1 MKELTTEQIQ
11 IAAANYQL
19 ARQHMT
25 NAVEELRKFVIAM
38 TNVNDGKITV
48 FNPFDERCWRL
59 LLNNTG
65 IMEAATWD
73 DHRSLE
79 DQINNGVFGAF
90 TEESIIHV
98 LQKLKETEGSFVKN
112 VAREAFRYF
121 SPNYV
126 KKEPIRQKTVYC
138 CAAYGSISFSSC
150 YTPAWE
156 LLEKALLL
164 LDRKPLPD
172 YSDSLVCR
180 MNEAVQRH
188 QLEFEC
194 PYFRAKFYEKSKTAH
209 LTFTRMDL
217 IDAINEIGR
226 AA

>member
-1 MKELTTEQIQ
+1 
-11 IAAANYQL
+11 
-19 ARQHMT
+19 
-25 NAVEELRKFVIAM
+25 
-38 TNVNDGKITV
+38 
-48 FNPFDERCWRL
+48 
-59 LLNNTG
+59 
-65 IMEAATWD
+65 MEAATRD
-73 DHRSLE
+73 DRRSLE
-79 DQINNGVFGAF
+79 EQINNGVFGTF
-90 TEESIIHV
+90 SEENIIHV
-98 LQKLKETEGSFVKN
+98 LQKMKEAEGSFVKN

-121 SPNYV
+121 SPNYTR
-126 KKEPIRQKTVYC
+126 KEPIRQRTVYS

-172 YSDSLVCR
+172 YSESLICR

-188 QLEFEC
+188 QREFEC

-209 LTFTRMDL
+209 LTFTRMGL

>member
-1 MKELTTEQIQ
+1 
-11 IAAANYQL
+11 
-19 ARQHMT
+19 
-25 NAVEELRKFVIAM
+25 
-38 TNVNDGKITV
+38 
-48 FNPFDERCWRL
+48 
-59 LLNNTG
+59 
-65 IMEAATWD
+65 MEAATRD
-73 DHRSLE
+73 DRCSLE
-79 DQINNGVFGAF
+79 EQINNGTFGAF

-98 LQKLKETEGSFVKN
+98 LQELKETEGSFVKN
-112 VAREAFRYF
+112 VVREAFRYF
-121 SPNYV
+121 SPNYAR
-126 KKEPIRQKTVYC
+126 KEPIRQKTVYC

-150 YTPAWE
+150 YTPAWG

-217 IDAINEIGR
+217 IDTINEIGR

>member
-1 MKELTTEQIQ
+1 M
-11 IAAANYQL
+11 
-19 ARQHMT
+19 
-25 NAVEELRKFVIAM
+25 
-38 TNVNDGKITV
+38 
-48 FNPFDERCWRL
+48 
-59 LLNNTG
+59 
-65 IMEAATWD
+65 
-73 DHRSLE
+73 
-79 DQINNGVFGAF
+79 
-90 TEESIIHV
+90 
-98 LQKLKETEGSFVKN
+98 KN

-121 SPNYV
+121 SPNYA
-126 KKEPIRQKTVYC
+126 KKEPIRQRTVYS

-188 QLEFEC
+188 QQEFEC

-217 IDAINEIGR
+217 IDTINEIGR